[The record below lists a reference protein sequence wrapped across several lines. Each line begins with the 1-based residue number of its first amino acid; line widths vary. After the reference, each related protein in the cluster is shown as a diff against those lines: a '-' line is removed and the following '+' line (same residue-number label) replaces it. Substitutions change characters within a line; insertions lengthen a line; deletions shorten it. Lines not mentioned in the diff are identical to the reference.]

1 MNDATTRLRCA
12 VAFANLSYEVTVQRM
27 MVESGVVPIIAEL
40 SNSYSEDNQ
49 LYCAKALCN
58 LGCHFGSEVKIVEQ
72 GGVSALMMICMVRAV
87 NHSSKQVCA
96 KALLNLLIPEVSIRV
111 ARARRARPCTASRLL
126 TRAFVRRA
134 DP

>member
-1 MNDATTRLRCA
+1 METLAEFVQGPCPSNQEVLAVSMRVCETIRPLLEFVLALHVHGRPRPRDKAGVICA

-49 LYCAKALCN
+49 TYCARALCN

-72 GGVSALMMICMVRAV
+72 GGVSSLMMICMVRAV
-87 NHSSKQVCA
+87 
-96 KALLNLLIPEVSIRV
+96 
-111 ARARRARPCTASRLL
+111 
-126 TRAFVRRA
+126 
-134 DP
+134 